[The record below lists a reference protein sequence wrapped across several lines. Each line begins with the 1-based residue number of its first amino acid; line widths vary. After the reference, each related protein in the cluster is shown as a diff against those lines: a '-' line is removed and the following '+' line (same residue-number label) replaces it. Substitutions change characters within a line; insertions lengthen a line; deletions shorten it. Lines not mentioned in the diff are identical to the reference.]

1 MVSFRRK
8 KKVAKEKGKLEA
20 KQQQSKKEEKS
31 SAPTKQRKKKPK
43 AANSTPRSISKEY
56 NSPLTTITET
66 HDEEHVLVTPAA
78 ESSLLQT
85 VNVVSSD
92 SKSVNESTE
101 VVFGSASSKMS
112 LTTEDELTNVSLQHD
127 TDVVKKTDDDTPNK
141 MSSQHDDIRKTL
153 FQEDQVDKRM
163 SAEQVH
169 LVTPPDRANE
179 PPFDVQADYGGD
191 EDPTI
196 MDLIDEDEEKQ
207 QEDNQTSS
215 AQNSITE
222 QRKEVTTYIEDDA
235 AVPQNM
241 FRSDIRNASITKK
254 LLAAFNCNMDTTQD
268 IKAPSCKGMGAFYDT
283 MCSDVRGKRPFYS
296 EEFSR
301 DFMEDAIKDGI
312 PLMYHYEVEVDG
324 DPEAPPE
331 WRGHSVNMY
340 VRQGCYQSS
349 QILHPRLE
357 WPTPEQQWTT
367 ERPGTVNLM
376 DIQSIYDSSED
387 EVRDDFEHD
396 TTEPMDLCFF
406 SITTKTGQVHMF
418 EAATPAERDWI
429 VTGLKNI
436 IVRLSYHLTVGD
448 PAISEELFSGEYEY
462 GSGDL
467 PTLKTPVQAMNEIAH
482 AFLD

>member
-1 MVSFRRK
+1 LEQKYSTLVIHFRHVVVAWHPFSASLADRPRASQSCVETKISRHFQFVTTRKSRSTPPQLALFGSCRRRNIYHLPVLCHTRESGGAFQDFLDMVSFRRK

-301 DFMEDAIKDGI
+301 DFMEVCAND
-312 PLMYHYEVEVDG
+312 LYL
-324 DPEAPPE
+324 
-331 WRGHSVNMY
+331 SFFF
-340 VRQGCYQSS
+340 
-349 QILHPRLE
+349 ILLHENESNNTCL
-357 WPTPEQQWTT
+357 
-367 ERPGTVNLM
+367 L
-376 DIQSIYDSSED
+376 Y
-387 EVRDDFEHD
+387 
-396 TTEPMDLCFF
+396 F
-406 SITTKTGQVHMF
+406 S
-418 EAATPAERDWI
+418 
-429 VTGLKNI
+429 L
-436 IVRLSYHLTVGD
+436 L
-448 PAISEELFSGEYEY
+448 
-462 GSGDL
+462 
-467 PTLKTPVQAMNEIAH
+467 
-482 AFLD
+482 

>member
-1 MVSFRRK
+1 MRASFWYCDVVSSARCAEYCDDGFMMVGTKVQYTCHSFSPRRCCLASFFCVIGRQTARQPVVRGNKNFPPFSVCHDSQVTLNASPTCSLWKLPPPQHYLPVPCHTRESGGAFQDFLDMVSFRRK

-283 MCSDVRGKRPFYS
+283 MCSDVRGKRPFFS

-301 DFMEDAIKDGI
+301 DFMEVCANDLYLSFSLYSYMKTNLTIHVC
-312 PLMYHYEVEVDG
+312 YTFHYYRTQLRMVF
-324 DPEAPPE
+324 
-331 WRGHSVNMY
+331 R
-340 VRQGCYQSS
+340 
-349 QILHPRLE
+349 
-357 WPTPEQQWTT
+357 
-367 ERPGTVNLM
+367 
-376 DIQSIYDSSED
+376 
-387 EVRDDFEHD
+387 
-396 TTEPMDLCFF
+396 
-406 SITTKTGQVHMF
+406 
-418 EAATPAERDWI
+418 
-429 VTGLKNI
+429 
-436 IVRLSYHLTVGD
+436 
-448 PAISEELFSGEYEY
+448 
-462 GSGDL
+462 
-467 PTLKTPVQAMNEIAH
+467 
-482 AFLD
+482 